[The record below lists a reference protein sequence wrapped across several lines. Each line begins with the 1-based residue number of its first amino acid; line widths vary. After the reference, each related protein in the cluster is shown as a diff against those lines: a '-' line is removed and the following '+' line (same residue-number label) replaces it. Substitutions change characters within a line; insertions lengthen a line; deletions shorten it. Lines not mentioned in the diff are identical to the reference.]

1 MDMSE
6 STAHHRPAIDITSD
20 YNPAPIE
27 NDNARGRIRL
37 DLISAAGKG
46 QTAED
51 LRVLLCKRLRFLALL
66 LTGALA
72 FTLPLVAINAAT
84 DVWSYITV
92 MVFVFG
98 AVLAG
103 VLWVR
108 QSLSLNQLRAIEL
121 ALFGAMYAQ
130 WSTAHAF
137 LYPSYVISQPPNW
150 FGFIFGYAVSLPWV
164 FLIVFYGIL
173 IPNTGTRCAAVVG
186 VMAVTPLAI
195 SMLTGIAERATIGY
209 SQANFYLVVG
219 ACMAG
224 ATAIAVYGSHRIEV
238 LRTEV
243 VAARR
248 LGQYQ
253 LGEKLGVGGMG
264 EVYLAEHLLL
274 RRPCAIKLIRPD
286 RCGQPAALDRFEREV
301 RATAM
306 LTHPNTV
313 QVYDYGRAQDG
324 TFYYAMEY
332 LPGMNLEQLMARHGP
347 LPPERAIH
355 FLRQICGALSEAHA
369 NGLIHRDIK
378 PSNVIACR
386 RGGLD
391 DVAKLLDFGLVR
403 NTEFGAD
410 VGHQTRE
417 GAVEGTPAYMSPE
430 QAEGK
435 TNLDFRSDIY
445 SVGALAYHLLTGQP
459 PFVRQTTLQTLI
471 AHVCDPPTPP
481 RQLRE
486 EVAADLQ
493 AIVLRCMEKDPAQR
507 FFDARSLEKA
517 LADCTA
523 GNLWTEKR
531 AADWW
536 HNQIS
541 STGAS
546 SPLPDA
552 TTLAR

>member
-1 MDMSE
+1 MAE
-6 STAHHRPAIDITSD
+6 STAHQRPAEGITSD
-20 YNPAPIE
+20 YNPTRNK
-27 NDNARGRIRL
+27 NDEVRERVTFL
-37 DLISAAGKG
+37 DVIPHAGN

-51 LRVLLCKRLRFLALL
+51 LRVLLRKRLRFLALL

-108 QSLSLNQLRAIEL
+108 QSLSLNQLRVIEL
-121 ALFGAMYAQ
+121 ALFAAMYAQ
-130 WSTAHAF
+130 WSLAHAF
-137 LYPSYVISQPPNW
+137 LYPSYVIPQPPNW
-150 FGFIFGYAVSLPWV
+150 FGFIFAYAVSLPWV

-173 IPNTGTRCAAVVG
+173 IPNTGRRCAAVVSI
-186 VMAVTPLAI
+186 MAVTPLAI
-195 SMLTGIAERATIGY
+195 SKLNGIAEQATIGY
-209 SQANFYLVVG
+209 SQANYYLVVA

-253 LGEKLGVGGMG
+253 LGRRLGVGGMG

-286 RCGQPAALDRFEREV
+286 RCGQPAVLDRFEHEV

-332 LPGMNLEQLMARHGP
+332 LPGMTLEQLIALHGP

-378 PSNVIACR
+378 PSNIITCQ
-386 RGGLD
+386 RGGRD

-403 NTEFGAD
+403 TAELGTSAR
-410 VGHQTRE
+410 HLTRE
-417 GAVEGTPAYMSPE
+417 GAIEGTPAYMSPE
-430 QAEGK
+430 QADGK
-435 TNLDFRSDIY
+435 QNLDPRSDIY
-445 SVGALAYHLLTGQP
+445 SMGALAYHLLTGQP
-459 PFVRQTTLQTLI
+459 PFVRQTIMQTLI
-471 AHVCDPPTPP
+471 AHVCDPPTPL

-486 EVAADLQ
+486 EVPTDLQ
-493 AIVLRCMEKDPAQR
+493 AIVLRCMEKDPALR
-507 FFDARSLEKA
+507 FPDARSLEKA

-552 TTLAR
+552 TTIARE

>member
-1 MDMSE
+1 
-6 STAHHRPAIDITSD
+6 
-20 YNPAPIE
+20 
-27 NDNARGRIRL
+27 
-37 DLISAAGKG
+37 
-46 QTAED
+46 
-51 LRVLLCKRLRFLALL
+51 
-66 LTGALA
+66 
-72 FTLPLVAINAAT
+72 
-84 DVWSYITV
+84 
-92 MVFVFG
+92 
-98 AVLAG
+98 
-103 VLWVR
+103 
-108 QSLSLNQLRAIEL
+108 
-121 ALFGAMYAQ
+121 
-130 WSTAHAF
+130 
-137 LYPSYVISQPPNW
+137 
-150 FGFIFGYAVSLPWV
+150 
-164 FLIVFYGIL
+164 
-173 IPNTGTRCAAVVG
+173 
-186 VMAVTPLAI
+186 MAVTPLAI
-195 SMLTGIAERATIGY
+195 CMLNGIAEQATVGY
-209 SQANFYLVVG
+209 SQANFYLVVA

-253 LGEKLGVGGMG
+253 LGQRLGVGGMG

-286 RCGQPAALDRFEREV
+286 RCGQPSVLDRFEHEV

-332 LPGMNLEQLMARHGP
+332 LPGMTLEQLIAQHGP

-355 FLRQICGALSEAHA
+355 FLRQICGALSEAHG

-386 RGGLD
+386 RGGLN

-403 NTEFGAD
+403 SAELGAN
-410 VGHQTRE
+410 VGNQTPV

-430 QAEGK
+430 QADGK
-435 TNLDFRSDIY
+435 VNLDPRSDIY
-445 SVGALAYHLLTGQP
+445 SLGALAYHLLTGQP
-459 PFVRQTTLQTLI
+459 PFVRPTLMQTLI

-481 RQLRE
+481 RQLRD
-486 EVAADLQ
+486 EVPADLQ
-493 AIVLRCMEKDPAQR
+493 AVVLRCMEKDPAQR
-507 FFDARSLEKA
+507 FLDARSLEKA

-523 GNLWTEKR
+523 ANLWTEKR

-536 HNQIS
+536 QDHIN
-541 STGAS
+541 STGAPS
-546 SPLPDA
+546 HPPDA